1 MAEVLYLPQEDKN
14 IFSIS
19 RQISKGTMMG
29 ATKDNITIK
38 KGRVSITLYVRKV
51 INESIILYLKA
62 KRYTSEVFS
71 HQEANK
77 IMPEGGGVINI

>member
-1 MAEVLYLPQEDKN
+1 
-14 IFSIS
+14 
-19 RQISKGTMMG
+19 MMG

-71 HQEANK
+71 HQESNK
-77 IMPEGGGVINI
+77 NMPEGKKKINIEMTKKKNGKRS